1 MNDTL
6 NGQDLIYLQI
16 AQMLEDDIIRGVYGE
31 DRQVP
36 STNELAQKYE
46 INPAT
51 AAKGVNL
58 LTAEGVL
65 YKRRGV
71 GMFVSKG
78 TVEKLKERRRAAF
91 YEDYVRPLVR
101 EGSALGLMGRDL
113 LGMLQKAIEEDQ
125 RERLAEKQPA
135 QAGQTE

>member
-1 MNDTL
+1 MKDTL
-6 NGQDLIYLQI
+6 NDQDLIYLQI
-16 AQMLEDDIIRGVYGE
+16 AQMLENDIVRGVYGE

-58 LTAEGVL
+58 LAAGGLL

-78 TVEKLKERRRAAF
+78 TVEKLKEKRRAAF

-101 EGSALGLMGRDL
+101 EGSSLGLMGRDL
-113 LGMLQKAIEEDQ
+113 LGMLQRAIEEEQ
-125 RERLAEKQPA
+125 REQLAEKQA
-135 QAGQTE
+135 EAAGQTE